1 MDYWLLDDNQNEIV
15 AHSNSNYYD
24 ISKEPEKMIHHEP
37 FLVCSHTN
45 TDENN
50 LRNVERLFPDQNQ
63 EIILDERPVNV
74 GLSKMDLRNNKLENS
89 VSKKTAVEDAT
100 DTFEPVAF
108 KDNIPEIPFTPGKAE
123 FAGYA
128 ASIDLESRL
137 KRIDYN
143 DNLCYVKNFNPNSD
157 LKTHYDIL
165 KKDYRIPV
173 RTIGENKCTN
183 FELPMREGDKYVFE
197 LGNKGEKFFHYNT
210 RRKTQNDW

>member
-15 AHSNSNYYD
+15 AHSNSNFYD
-24 ISKEPEKMIHHEP
+24 ISKEPEKMIHHAP

-50 LRNVERLFPDQNQ
+50 FRNVERLFPDQNQ

-74 GLSKMDLRNNKLENS
+74 GLSHKDLRETKLENP
-89 VSKKTAVEDAT
+89 VSKKTEAPDFN

-108 KDNIPEIPFTPGKAE
+108 KDNVPEIPYTPGKAE

-128 ASIDLESRL
+128 ASVDLESRL

-173 RTIGENKCTN
+173 RTIGENECTN
-183 FELPMREGDKYVFE
+183 LELPRREGNVYVFE
-197 LGNKGEKFFHYNT
+197 QGNKGDRFFYNNT

>member
-15 AHSNSNYYD
+15 AHSNSNFYD
-24 ISKEPEKMIHHEP
+24 ISKEPEKMIHHAP

-50 LRNVERLFPDQNQ
+50 FRNVERLFPDQNQ

-74 GLSKMDLRNNKLENS
+74 GLSQKDLRETKLENP
-89 VSKKTAVEDAT
+89 VSKKTEAPDFN

-108 KDNIPEIPFTPGKAE
+108 KDNVPEIPYTPGKAE
-123 FAGYA
+123 YSGYA
-128 ASIDLESRL
+128 ASVDLESRL

-173 RTIGENKCTN
+173 RTIGENECTN
-183 FELPMREGDKYVFE
+183 LELPRREGNVYVFE
-197 LGNKGEKFFHYNT
+197 QGNKGDRFFYNNT

>member
-15 AHSNSNYYD
+15 AHSNSNFYD
-24 ISKEPEKMIHHEP
+24 ISKEPEKMIHHAP

-50 LRNVERLFPDQNQ
+50 FRNVERLFPDQNQ

-74 GLSKMDLRNNKLENS
+74 GLSHKDLRETKLENP
-89 VSKKTAVEDAT
+89 VSKKTEAPDFD

-108 KDNIPEIPFTPGKAE
+108 KDNVPEIPYTPGKAE

-128 ASIDLESRL
+128 ASVDLESRL

-173 RTIGENKCTN
+173 RTIGENECTN
-183 FELPMREGDKYVFE
+183 LELPRREGNVYVFE
-197 LGNKGEKFFHYNT
+197 QGNKGDRFFYNNT